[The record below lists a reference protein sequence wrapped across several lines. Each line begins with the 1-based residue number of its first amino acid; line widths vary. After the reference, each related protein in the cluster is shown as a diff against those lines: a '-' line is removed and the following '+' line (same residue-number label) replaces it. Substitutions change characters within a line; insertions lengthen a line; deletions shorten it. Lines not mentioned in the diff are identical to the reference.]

1 MKVTNLILRCIMRKL
16 ISTIIVSTLLIGG
29 CSTVDKEAKHSS
41 QSIPEEVPASQY
53 KGQGF
58 HNQQLKKVL
67 SHMRKNIVKNTK
79 NLANNFLKIIL
90 ALMLKPQMLQEVVM
104 ASKSMFIAMIMTLC
118 LMQASLLIRN
128 QSMKKAPCEAMIM
141 EIP

>member
-1 MKVTNLILRCIMRKL
+1 MRKL

-29 CSTVDKEAKHSS
+29 CSTVHKAKHSS

-58 HNQQLKKVL
+58 QPVAEKVL

-79 NLANNFLKIIL
+79 NLANNF
-90 ALMLKPQMLQEVVM
+90 
-104 ASKSMFIAMIMTLC
+104 
-118 LMQASLLIRN
+118 
-128 QSMKKAPCEAMIM
+128 
-141 EIP
+141 